1 MFDKDIIESFCL
13 EIISNSTKVTKDI
26 NKISTH
32 EFGSE
37 SSKEVL
43 EAINDI
49 SNAIG
54 YATQTLFKQTD
65 WDDKLL
71 QESRLRQLRRLKEL
85 IQIFSSHIQ
94 FIENSKMSKIP
105 WSLVDPLQ
113 KIASSIIPNSKIV
126 LCQQWDYN
134 YSIYTRNLFDQ
145 YHELISILEEF
156 VPEEIFNGLIIKLQ
170 TPLYLVN
177 FPYLE
182 KNNILLFSLLG
193 HEIGH
198 LVADKY
204 IQNLG
209 PDVLGLKF
217 RNVLKELYEKNY
229 KGLGITTLPNYLAS
243 CSNAWKRLFEELL
256 SDVVG
261 SLAFG
266 PAMLFSMFE
275 FSIQYDLDMLPN
287 NSNQFYPPWR
297 ARLRIILNTIS
308 KFVPSFD
315 NLESNIF
322 TDMNVRNR
330 LLQIKTI
337 IDDEKDISIL
347 NNENN
352 ILINTIYEN
361 VIERIESYM
370 HELLVQFGK
379 NNFDETS
386 FFDNINIL
394 NSRLKDGIPPNI
406 LDELNLNTT
415 STIEEII
422 NAAWKYRLSWEP
434 KIFEDDGT
442 FNKEYI
448 DTRKNLNKLTI
459 KAIEY
464 TNLVNNYKEYN
475 SQG

>member
-1 MFDKDIIESFCL
+1 MFNKDIIESFCL

-43 EAINDI
+43 EAIHDI

-54 YATQTLFKQTD
+54 YATQILFKQTD
-65 WDDKLL
+65 WDDNLL
-71 QESRLRQLRRLKEL
+71 HETRLRQLRRLKEL

-94 FIENSKMSKIP
+94 FIENSKMNKIP
-105 WSLVDPLQ
+105 WSLVNPLQ
-113 KIASSIIPNSKIV
+113 KIASSITPNAKIV

-145 YHELISILEEF
+145 YHELILILEEF
-156 VPEEIFNGLIIKLQ
+156 ITEEMFNNLETKLQ

-198 LVADKY
+198 LVADRY
-204 IQNLG
+204 IQKLE
-209 PDVLGLKF
+209 PDVLGHSF
-217 RNVLKELYEKNY
+217 RGILKELYEKKY
-229 KGLGITTLPNYLAS
+229 KTLTTMPNYLAV
-243 CSNAWKRLFEELL
+243 CSTAWKRLFEELL

-275 FSIQYDLDMLPN
+275 FSVHYDLDMIPN

-297 ARLRIILNTIS
+297 ARLRIVLNTILN
-308 KFVPSFD
+308 FIPSFD
-315 NLESNIF
+315 DLESNIF
-322 TDMNVRNR
+322 TDINVKNR
-330 LLQIKTI
+330 LFQIKRI
-337 IDDEKDISIL
+337 IDDKKDIVIL
-347 NNENN
+347 NDESN
-352 ILINTIYEN
+352 IFINTIYKN
-361 VIERIESYM
+361 VIERIESYIP
-370 HELLVQFGK
+370 ELLIQFEK
-379 NNFDETS
+379 NNFDETI

-394 NSRLKDGIPPNI
+394 NSRLNNGIPPNI
-406 LDELNLNTT
+406 LDELDLNTV

-434 KIFEDDGT
+434 KIFDEDGT

-464 TNLVNNYKEYN
+464 INLVNNYKEYN